1 MDSLRSFM
9 DEMLNDQGR
18 KEGFI
23 SDLLGNL
30 KNQPIPTL
38 EQAQTG
44 YTTMSNLHGI
54 FYDYDKSEVVP
65 DMYQPYTLSF
75 IQFEAVLEGLL
86 TLRRNQKWQ
95 MQHNK

>member
-1 MDSLRSFM
+1 MVS
-9 DEMLNDQGR
+9 
-18 KEGFI
+18 
-23 SDLLGNL
+23 
-30 KNQPIPTL
+30 
-38 EQAQTG
+38 
-44 YTTMSNLHGI
+44 SN
-54 FYDYDKSEVVP
+54 DYDKSEVTITYKVVP

>member
-1 MDSLRSFM
+1 MKCS
-9 DEMLNDQGR
+9 NDQGR

-30 KNQPIPTL
+30 KNQPNSKHWSKL
-38 EQAQTG
+38 KLVN
-44 YTTMSNLHGI
+44 TTVSNLHGI
-54 FYDYDKSEVVP
+54 FYDYDKAEVTISYKVVP
-65 DMYQPYTLSF
+65 DMYPPYTLSF
-75 IQFEAVLEGLL
+75 VQFQAVLEGLL

>member
-30 KNQPIPTL
+30 KNQP
-38 EQAQTG
+38 
-44 YTTMSNLHGI
+44 SNLHGI
-54 FYDYDKSEVVP
+54 FYDYDKSEVTITYKVVP

>member
-30 KNQPIPTL
+30 KNQPTIT
-38 EQAQTG
+38 
-44 YTTMSNLHGI
+44 Y
-54 FYDYDKSEVVP
+54 KVVP